1 MRTRLQQVAVG
12 LRGHVPAAP
21 KGIPEDVHRLLLT
34 RVAEIESQPT
44 GHVATRLP
52 RLRDTAETPAPTT
65 SP

>member
-1 MRTRLQQVAVG
+1 M
-12 LRGHVPAAP
+12 RGHVPAAP
-21 KGIPEDVHRLLLT
+21 KGMPEDVHRLLLT
-34 RVAEIESQPT
+34 RITEIESQPI